1 MPVAGPHFS
10 ADPSD
15 TAPLGAVPAHPGPPA
30 PGRGQARD
38 NRTLLL
44 RGAGLVAIA
53 VVSGLIWFLIRH
65 DSTPEPVAQPPAKTS
80 EFDYQ
85 LVEGPSK
92 STDCAAKSY
101 GEAQNYFKNTPCTAL
116 SRALYTVQYGDAKAL
131 VSVVLVSMP
140 QASQATQLKALTD
153 QDGTGNVTDLVRD
166 HTYKAAGAPSVGGEK
181 AAYESQVSGSDVTIV
196 LTDFY
201 AKHKDAVLLKR
212 IAKDALQLS
221 ANLR

>member
-1 MPVAGPHFS
+1 VAGPHFTS
-10 ADPSD
+10 DPSD
-15 TAPLGAVPAHPGPPA
+15 TAPLRAVPAHPGPPA
-30 PGRGQARD
+30 PGRGPVRY

-65 DSTPEPVAQPPAKTS
+65 GSTPDPVAQPPSKTS
-80 EFDYQ
+80 EFDFK

-92 STDCAAKSY
+92 SSDCAAKSY
-101 GEAQNYFKNTPCTAL
+101 GEAQTYFKSTPCSAL

-131 VSVVLVSMP
+131 VSVSLVSMP
-140 QASQATQLKALTD
+140 QASQAGQLKALTD

-166 HTYKAAGAPSVGGEK
+166 HTYRAAGAPSVGGAQ
-181 AAYESQVSGSDVTIV
+181 AAYESQVTGSDLTIV
-196 LTDFY
+196 LTDFFS
-201 AKHKDAVLLKR
+201 KHKDDVLLKR

>member
-1 MPVAGPHFS
+1 MAGPHFTS
-10 ADPSD
+10 DPSE
-15 TAPLGAVPAHPGPPA
+15 TAPLGAVPAHPGPPV
-30 PGRGQARD
+30 PGHGPARD

-80 EFDYQ
+80 QFDYK

-92 STDCAAKSY
+92 SSDCAAKSY
-101 GEAQNYFKNTPCTAL
+101 GKAQDYFKDAPCSSLA
-116 SRALYTVQYGDAKAL
+116 RALYTVQYGDAKAL
-131 VSVVLVSMP
+131 VSVALVSMP

-153 QDGTGNVTDLVRD
+153 QDGTGNITDLVRD
-166 HTYKAAGAPSVGGEK
+166 HTYKAAGAPSVSGEK
-181 AAYESQVSGSDVTIV
+181 AAYESQVTGSDVTIV
-196 LTDFY
+196 LTDFF

-221 ANLR
+221 SGLH